1 MPLGSFVDLTSS
13 IIFVSETLI
22 DEFHTVVEE
31 GSGDPSTAQK
41 WRQMALFARHLLD
54 SIYAV
59 EDNDCLFP
67 GVTGK
72 SPRLNQFGLSLL
84 PKGLWSRRSFCMR
97 RAFGFGLSLLA
108 LLSFVSNDALA
119 ASSNKSLATI
129 TGTVRD
135 NRGNPL
141 AGALVSL
148 VREGVKTV
156 KEARTDK
163 QGNFIAKVLPGRY
176 GIKAIATGF
185 SEVVFTSVDV
195 KAQQELVYRFNLEPV
210 GYGNTLPERRR
221 DRDDVKWTLRSAQ
234 TKRSIFQVREGEDA
248 TVQAV
253 ADAEAKTAEASPM
266 ETAPESPTTEA
277 TSDSR
282 SKTRGV
288 LETYFA
294 NNGFASSYAGVN
306 FAIATPVSDQVELIF
321 SGQTGVGDAPERV
334 EATTRFRVGDRHRV
348 GVTASGVSFATPVLT
363 SRLKDRAD
371 LRGQVS
377 LRAVDEWI
385 VRDGI
390 VIVMGL
396 DYSRFIGAG
405 GAHAFTPRFGV
416 QYDANARTRV
426 KAAFASGGDEDG
438 IQSVAR
444 FEDEQVV
451 FHSQA
456 VPPVAFIDGEA
467 VLERSHRLEF
477 GIERVLDNSSNVEA
491 TAFFDTTSG
500 RGVGLLSGPASAF
513 SGSAGDTF
521 IHVANQQGSSR
532 GIRVVYTK
540 RLNRVWTASAGYA
553 FGRGQQLSAA
563 GFSTPSE
570 LFESGYFQTG
580 ALQLDAGF
588 STGTQVRTVLRFS
601 PEATVFAIDPF
612 AGRLGVYD
620 PSLSIQVTQDLPSFG
635 LPVRA
640 EAILDARNLLDAQ
653 TSSENGEILTF
664 IGNGRRSVRGGI
676 SVRF

>member
-1 MPLGSFVDLTSS
+1 
-13 IIFVSETLI
+13 
-22 DEFHTVVEE
+22 
-31 GSGDPSTAQK
+31 
-41 WRQMALFARHLLD
+41 
-54 SIYAV
+54 
-59 EDNDCLFP
+59 
-67 GVTGK
+67 
-72 SPRLNQFGLSLL
+72 
-84 PKGLWSRRSFCMR
+84 MR
-97 RAFGFGLSLLA
+97 RALGFGLSLLA
-108 LLSFVSNDALA
+108 LMSLLSSDVLA
-119 ASSNKSLATI
+119 GGSNKSLATI

-141 AGALVSL
+141 AGAVVSL
-148 VREGVKTV
+148 VREGVKAV
-156 KEARTDK
+156 KEARTDR
-163 QGNFIAKVLPGRY
+163 QGNFVAKVLPGRY

-185 SEVVFTSVDV
+185 SEVAFKSVDV

-234 TKRSIFQVREGEDA
+234 THRSVFQVQEGEDA
-248 TVQAV
+248 AIKAATDAQPQA
-253 ADAEAKTAEASPM
+253 AETAAM
-266 ETAPESPTTEA
+266 ETAPETPTAA
-277 TSDSR
+277 TSNSR

-294 NNGFASSYAGVN
+294 NGFASSYAGVN
-306 FAIATPVSDQVELIF
+306 FAVATPVSDHVELIF
-321 SGQTGVGDAPERV
+321 SGQTGVGEAPERL

-348 GVTASGVSFATPVLT
+348 GVTAAGARFENPVWT
-363 SRLKDRAD
+363 SKLKDQGD
-371 LRGQVS
+371 LLGQVS

-405 GAHAFTPRFGV
+405 GAHAFSPRFGI

-426 KAAFASGGDEDG
+426 KAAFASGGEEDG
-438 IQSVAR
+438 IQSVAT

-451 FHSQA
+451 FRSQA
-456 VPPVAFIDGEA
+456 ARPVAFIDGQA

-477 GIERVLDNSSNVEA
+477 GVERVLDNTSSVEA

-500 RGVGLLSGPASAF
+500 RGVGLLSAPGSAF
-513 SGSAGDTF
+513 SGKASETF
-521 IHVANQQGSSR
+521 IDVANQQGSSR

-553 FGRGQQLSAA
+553 FGRGQQISAA
-563 GFSTPSE
+563 SFATPAE

-580 ALQLDAGF
+580 ALQLTAGF

-620 PSLSIQVTQDLPSFG
+620 PSLSIQVTQELPSFG

-640 EAILDARNLLDAQ
+640 EAILDARNLLDAT

-664 IGNGRRSVRGGI
+664 VGNARRSVRGGI

>member
-1 MPLGSFVDLTSS
+1 
-13 IIFVSETLI
+13 
-22 DEFHTVVEE
+22 
-31 GSGDPSTAQK
+31 
-41 WRQMALFARHLLD
+41 
-54 SIYAV
+54 
-59 EDNDCLFP
+59 
-67 GVTGK
+67 
-72 SPRLNQFGLSLL
+72 
-84 PKGLWSRRSFCMR
+84 MR
-97 RAFGFGLSLLA
+97 RALGFGLSLLA
-108 LLSFVSNDALA
+108 LVSFVYNDTLA

-129 TGTVRD
+129 TGSVRD

-156 KEARTDK
+156 KEARTDR

-176 GIKAIATGF
+176 GIKAIAAGF

-234 TKRSIFQVREGEDA
+234 TKRSIFQVQEGEDS

-253 ADAEAKTAEASPM
+253 TNAEVAETAPM
-266 ETAPESPTTEA
+266 ESAPESPTEPR
-277 TSDSR
+277 SISR

-288 LETYFA
+288 LESYFA
-294 NNGFASSYAGVN
+294 NNELGSSYVGFN

-348 GVTASGVSFATPVLT
+348 GVTASGGRFKAPVWT
-363 SRLKDRAD
+363 SKPNNRAD
-371 LRGQVS
+371 LQGQVS

-405 GAHAFTPRFGV
+405 GAHAISPRFGI

-438 IQSVAR
+438 IQSVAH

-451 FHSQA
+451 FRRQA
-456 VPPVAFIDGEA
+456 VRPVAFIDGQA

-477 GIERVLDNSSNVEA
+477 GVERVLDNNSNVEA

-513 SGSAGDTF
+513 SGRAGEAFMD
-521 IHVANQQGSSR
+521 VANQQGSSR
-532 GIRVVYTK
+532 GIRVVYTR

-553 FGRGQQLSAA
+553 FGHGQQLSAT
-563 GFSTPSE
+563 GFSTPAD
-570 LFESGYFQTG
+570 LFESGYFQTA
-580 ALQLDAGF
+580 ALQLSAGF
-588 STGTQVRTVLRFS
+588 STGTHVRTVLRFS

-653 TSSENGEILTF
+653 TSSENGEILTV
-664 IGNGRRSVRGGI
+664 IGNNRRSVRGGI

>member
-1 MPLGSFVDLTSS
+1 M
-13 IIFVSETLI
+13 
-22 DEFHTVVEE
+22 
-31 GSGDPSTAQK
+31 
-41 WRQMALFARHLLD
+41 
-54 SIYAV
+54 
-59 EDNDCLFP
+59 
-67 GVTGK
+67 
-72 SPRLNQFGLSLL
+72 
-84 PKGLWSRRSFCMR
+84 
-97 RAFGFGLSLLA
+97 
-108 LLSFVSNDALA
+108 DALA
-119 ASSNKSLATI
+119 AGSNKSLATI

-141 AGALVSL
+141 AGALVTL
-148 VREGVKTV
+148 IREGVKTV
-156 KEARTDK
+156 KHTTTDK
-163 QGNFIAKVLPGRY
+163 NGNFIAKVLPGRY
-176 GIKAIATGF
+176 GIKAIAYGF
-185 SEVVFTSVDV
+185 NEVLFTAVDV

-234 TKRSIFQVREGEDA
+234 NKRSIFQVREGEDA
-248 TVQAV
+248 SIKAATASEEQ
-253 ADAEAKTAEASPM
+253 TAESTPM
-266 ETAPESPTTEA
+266 ETAPEAPAETKPN
-277 TSDSR
+277 SR
-282 SKTRGV
+282 LKTHGV
-288 LETYFA
+288 LESYFA
-294 NNGFASSYAGVN
+294 SNAYGSSYVGLN
-306 FAIATPVSDQVELIF
+306 FAVAAPVSEHVELIF
-321 SGQTGVGDAPERV
+321 SGQTGTSEAPERF
-334 EATTRFRVGDRHRV
+334 EASTRFRVNDRHRV
-348 GVTASGVSFATPVLT
+348 GVTAAGARFATPVWTNKLN
-363 SRLKDRAD
+363 DRSD
-371 LRGQVS
+371 LHGQLS

-405 GAHAFTPRFGV
+405 GAHAFSPRFGI

-426 KAAFASGGDEDG
+426 KAAFASGGEEDG
-438 IQSVAR
+438 IQSVAT
-444 FEDEQVV
+444 FEEDQVV
-451 FHSQA
+451 FRSQA
-456 VPPVAFIDGEA
+456 ERPVAFVDGQA

-477 GIERVLDNSSNVEA
+477 GVERVLDNSSNVDA

-513 SGSAGDTF
+513 SGRAGDAF
-521 IHVANQQGSSR
+521 MDVANQQGSSR
-532 GIRVVYTK
+532 GIRVVYTR

-553 FGRGQQLSAA
+553 FGRGQQLSPE
-563 GFSTPSE
+563 GFSSPND
-570 LFESGYFQTG
+570 LFENGMFQTG
-580 ALQLDAGF
+580 ALQLAGVF
-588 STGTQVRTVLRFS
+588 RSGTQVRTVLRFS

-653 TSSENGEILTF
+653 TSNENGEILTF

>member
-1 MPLGSFVDLTSS
+1 M
-13 IIFVSETLI
+13 
-22 DEFHTVVEE
+22 
-31 GSGDPSTAQK
+31 K
-41 WRQMALFARHLLD
+41 
-54 SIYAV
+54 
-59 EDNDCLFP
+59 
-67 GVTGK
+67 
-72 SPRLNQFGLSLL
+72 
-84 PKGLWSRRSFCMR
+84 
-97 RAFGFGLSLLA
+97 RAFGFSLSLIA
-108 LLSFVSNDALA
+108 LVSFMTSDALA
-119 ASSNKSLATI
+119 TGSNKSLATI
-129 TGTVRD
+129 SGTVRD

-148 VREGVKTV
+148 MREGFKTV
-156 KEARTDK
+156 KQARTDR
-163 QGNFIAKVLPGRY
+163 QGNFTAKVVPGRY
-176 GIKAIATGF
+176 GIKAIANGF

-234 TKRSIFQVREGEDA
+234 TKRSVFQVQEGEDA
-248 TVQAV
+248 TIKAV
-253 ADAEAKTAEASPM
+253 TETEAQTAEAAPM
-266 ETAPESPTTEA
+266 ESAPEVPTETG
-277 TSDSR
+277 SDS
-282 SKTRGV
+282 KIKPHGV
-288 LETYFA
+288 LESYFA
-294 NNGFASSYAGVN
+294 SNAYGTSYVGLN
-306 FAIATPVSDQVELIF
+306 FAVATPVSEHIELIF
-321 SGQTGVGDAPERV
+321 SGQTGLGDAPGRFEASSRV
-334 EATTRFRVGDRHRV
+334 RVGNRHRV
-348 GVTASGVSFATPVLT
+348 DLTASGARFATPVWT
-363 SRLKDRAD
+363 NRLNDQSD
-371 LRGQVS
+371 LYGQFS

-405 GAHAFTPRFGV
+405 GAHSLTPRFGV

-438 IQSVAR
+438 IQSVAT
-444 FEDEQVV
+444 FEDDQVV
-451 FHSQA
+451 FRSQSA
-456 VPPVAFIDGEA
+456 RPVAFIDGEA

-477 GIERVLDNSSNVEA
+477 GVERVLDNSSNVEA

-513 SGSAGDTF
+513 SGKAGDAF
-521 IHVANQQGSSR
+521 IDVANQQGSSR
-532 GIRVVYTK
+532 GIRVVYTR

-553 FGRGQQLSAA
+553 FGRGQRVADS
-563 GFSTPSE
+563 FSTPAE
-570 LFESGYFQTG
+570 LFESGMFQSAG
-580 ALQLDAGF
+580 LQLDAVF

-620 PSLSIQVTQDLPSFG
+620 PSLSIQVTQELPSFG

-640 EAILDARNLLDAQ
+640 EAILDARNILDAQ
-653 TSSENGEILTF
+653 TSSDNGEILTF
-664 IGNGRRSVRGGI
+664 IGNNRRSVRGGI